1 MIKWQH
7 ITCNMNNN
15 LGYWITDFVSPPDI
29 CSNCHQR
36 TQGGWIEPYCPKC
49 GAKML
54 GIKSEVT
61 KASEEKHDTN
71 NICYDWE
78 TIEEATEM

>member
-1 MIKWQH
+1 MDSINIK
-7 ITCNMNNN
+7 TA
-15 LGYWITDFVSPPDI
+15 YWYSPYGDFVSPPEYCD
-29 CSNCHQR
+29 NCQKR

-54 GIKSEVT
+54 GVKSEVEKPT
-61 KASEEKHDTN
+61 EENLETN
-71 NICYDWE
+71 NIIDYDWE